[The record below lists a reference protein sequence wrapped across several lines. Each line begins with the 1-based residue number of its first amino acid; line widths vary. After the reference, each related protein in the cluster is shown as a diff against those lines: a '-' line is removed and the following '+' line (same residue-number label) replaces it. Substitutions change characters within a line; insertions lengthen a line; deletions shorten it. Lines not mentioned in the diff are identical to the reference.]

1 MRAATSIKL
10 AGNVTLPGSDDT
22 PVWMNPSQAR
32 IRRERQ
38 STLVTLET
46 MDGGANWEANTSAV
60 YGKMSQLV
68 MAKEDYSVAVFEY
81 HNYYTLPSRVYK
93 VKLRTSMETLFGERD
108 RAVTDVTLLPD
119 GNALLAAVE
128 PPGAS
133 NQVPIPGKLKMLRST
148 NLKVWEEMAVDY
160 RAVAQRAT
168 LAAPDAEHLWVATDT
183 GMILMLEKTGQ

>member
-1 MRAATSIKL
+1 M
-10 AGNVTLPGSDDT
+10 
-22 PVWMNPSQAR
+22 
-32 IRRERQ
+32 
-38 STLVTLET
+38 
-46 MDGGANWEANTSAV
+46 
-60 YGKMSQLV
+60 
-68 MAKEDYSVAVFEY
+68 
-81 HNYYTLPSRVYK
+81 
-93 VKLRTSMETLFGERD
+93 KLRTSMESLFGERD

-133 NQVPIPGKLKMLRST
+133 NQVPIPGKLKMLRSS

-183 GMILMLEKTGQ
+183 GMILTLENPDSRYNCSSGVSNYNPIPDLKQACHPLFYPHLVHNNFPATF